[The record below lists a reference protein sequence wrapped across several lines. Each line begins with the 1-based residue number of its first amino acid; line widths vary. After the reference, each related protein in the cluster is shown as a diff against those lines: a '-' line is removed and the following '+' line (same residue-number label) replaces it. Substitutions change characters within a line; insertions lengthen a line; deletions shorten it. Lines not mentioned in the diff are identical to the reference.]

1 MEMEALRAEEG
12 RMCLRWEDV
21 REDSRVVSSKEGA
34 RGRKANRRWSVN

>member
-1 MEMEALRAEEG
+1 MEALRAEEG

-34 RGRKANRRWSVN
+34 SRKANRRWSVN